1 MESDSKD
8 DEMVPISEK
17 NLKIEDNVANKTLP
31 EDQNIIKEEVVAEE
45 EIDSSLP
52 IKEVGLFS
60 LMTVL

>member
-1 MESDSKD
+1 
-8 DEMVPISEK
+8 MVPISEK
-17 NLKIEDNVANKTLP
+17 NLKMEDNVANKTLP

-60 LMTVL
+60 LMTVLRSQKKE

>member
-1 MESDSKD
+1 
-8 DEMVPISEK
+8 MVPISEK
-17 NLKIEDNVANKTLP
+17 NLKMEDNVANKTLP